1 MKMFNKKFLGIFAG
15 FVMMLG
21 GTLAAN
27 AMTNAEIMTYEINS
41 KDDIAKEDAN
51 ALIKLYGS
59 MILSDGNNDIIGQL
73 NTNITGGNKGVLFSD
88 GFDTDYIDINS
99 RDNEQVEAFKKFIQ
113 NLKKISPEELKIKNE
128 ADLEKTKAKAKY
140 LLDLRKKELKH
151 YIEIEKDK
159 SRLENLNIWLEDL
172 DEKAKKIDKV
182 TFEDVLELQ
191 KNNKHFRF
199 GEEVKNVTE
208 ETQEHLKKLMN
219 NK

>member
-1 MKMFNKKFLGIFAG
+1 MSR
-15 FVMMLG
+15 
-21 GTLAAN
+21 
-27 AMTNAEIMTYEINS
+27 S
-41 KDDIAKEDAN
+41 KLLK
-51 ALIKLYGS
+51 
-59 MILSDGNNDIIGQL
+59 
-73 NTNITGGNKGVLFSD
+73 
-88 GFDTDYIDINS
+88 
-99 RDNEQVEAFKKFIQ
+99 
-113 NLKKISPEELKIKNE
+113 NLENISPEELKIKNE